1 VTKAIPVGP
10 GDLTAVQP
18 YEHMFVLGPRSPHI
32 PFARAEAARR
42 AGQLDW
48 ILAHEAQI
56 SMNPEYELGVYQLI
70 IAKDPQRLL
79 PGSAEFAERFE
90 RASDRR
96 EVGE

>member
-1 VTKAIPVGP
+1 MRGH
-10 GDLTAVQP
+10 LTAVQL

-32 PFARAEAARR
+32 PFPRAEAARR
-42 AGQLDW
+42 AGDLGW
-48 ILAHEAQI
+48 ILAYECQI

-70 IAKDPQRLL
+70 LAKDPERLL

-96 EVGE
+96 EGGG